1 MNKQDVVSIKLIIPN
16 PSQLADTRN
25 EAKVLEIA
33 ESLKLNRDNGTKG
46 LLQVPTARHVN
57 GSYELAFGH
66 HRLYAFSLLA
76 EQGDSFFEEMPLI
89 VRDLSDQQMF
99 ELMAIENF
107 KRRDIG
113 PIEKA
118 KTIHSY
124 MTKFNKSSV
133 EAGAFFQMSEEAIR
147 GSIYLLQL
155 PAPAQEKLDK
165 GEITITTGRQLVTV
179 SKLLGE
185 EGVEDALEEMES
197 EIFDSPQDAIEQVLS
212 MAEGLVARLDSRAG
226 WFSVKPFPSKH
237 LAPITKNL
245 IEKALEV
252 DENTPPEVKAEIKE
266 LVRILQA
273 GMDLVDENFPNIR
286 KLDPHAGPTLG
297 QARAAGSLEKVR
309 VLALP
314 PACER
319 CSFHAVLDGDHYCG
333 LVHCRTRKV
342 EGWERKERDD
352 FAKKLGIKLYV
363 NAKDDG
369 QYAELNT
376 RSDADQ
382 KLFKSRHE
390 DLRLIPAQYMWNNF
404 DGVGRDMKVVV
415 VGKTA
420 EKRLKA
426 QQEQL
431 EKGQTENLDREL
443 QVKVHHLKDQF
454 IDRFQWEVAARAF
467 SSALDGITNIKLLEF
482 LIEDGID
489 IYQADLPEG
498 SDDTEELMKQALKMK
513 KADGLKELR
522 RLIMVN
528 MVAVKN
534 FRNFRRQLLLD
545 SRKTV
550 IEFAKKCEK
559 IAAEWDVKLPRDWQ
573 KQAETYQAELDAA
586 LKELKVPAQK
596 VKA

>member
-1 MNKQDVVSIKLIIPN
+1 MNKQETVAIKLIIPN
-16 PSQLADTRN
+16 PSQLADTRD

-46 LLQVPTARHVN
+46 LLQVPTARRVN

-66 HRLYAFSLLA
+66 HRFWAFSLLA

-118 KTIHSY
+118 KTIHAY
-124 MTKFNKSSV
+124 MTQFNKTSV
-133 EAGAFFQMSEEAIR
+133 EAGAFFQMSEEGIR
-147 GSIYLLQL
+147 GSIHLLQL

-179 SKLLGE
+179 SKLLGKA
-185 EGVEDALEEMES
+185 GVEDALAEMDS
-197 EIFDSPQDAIEQVLS
+197 QIFDSPQEAIEQVLS

-237 LAPITKNL
+237 LTPITKNV
-245 IEKALEV
+245 IEKVLEV
-252 DENTPPEVKAEIKE
+252 DQDTPPEVKAEIKE

-273 GMDLVDENFPNIR
+273 GMDLVDENFPAIR
-286 KLDPHAGPTLG
+286 KIDP
-297 QARAAGSLEKVR
+297 QDLERIR

-319 CSFHAVLDGDHYCG
+319 CPFHAVLDGDHYCG
-333 LVHCRTRKV
+333 LVPCRTRKV

-352 FAKKLGIKLYV
+352 FAKKLGIKFYV
-363 NAKDDG
+363 NAKEDG

-376 RSDADQ
+376 RSDADR

-390 DLRLIPAQYMWNNF
+390 DLRLMPAQYTWNNF
-404 DGVGRDMKVVV
+404 DGVGMSMKVVV

-426 QQEQL
+426 QQEAAA
-431 EKGQTENLDREL
+431 KGQTENLSREL
-443 QVKVHHLKDQF
+443 QMKVHHLKDQF
-454 IDRFQWEVAARAF
+454 INRFQWEVAARAF
-467 SSALDGITNIKLLEF
+467 ASALDGITNIKVLEF
-482 LIEDGID
+482 LIREALDM
-489 IYQADLPEG
+489 YSAALPEG
-498 SDDTEELMKQALKMK
+498 SDDEDELIEKALKMK

-522 RLIMVN
+522 RIVMVN
-528 MVAVKN
+528 VLYVKHIPG
-534 FRNFRRQLLLD
+534 FRRQTLMGP
-545 SRKTV
+545 RKPV
-550 IEFAKKCEK
+550 VEFAKQCEK
-559 IAAEWDVKLPRDWQ
+559 IAAEWDIKLPKDWM
-573 KQAETYQAELDAA
+573 KQAETYQAELNAA
-586 LKELKVPAQK
+586 LKELKVA
-596 VKA
+596 A